1 MSTSR
6 YDRYRWT
13 AVALLVVAAS
23 LSAYANRRHDRALEA
38 LSYGCFLGAVLALL
52 AWRRARR
59 SRHGGAALD
68 PREKTPDENR
78 ARPDR

>member
-1 MSTSR
+1 VTTSK

-38 LSYGCFLGAVLALL
+38 LSYGCFLGAVFALL

-59 SRHGGAALD
+59 SRRGAPLD
-68 PREKTPDENR
+68 PADHAPGETPT
-78 ARPDR
+78 RPDR